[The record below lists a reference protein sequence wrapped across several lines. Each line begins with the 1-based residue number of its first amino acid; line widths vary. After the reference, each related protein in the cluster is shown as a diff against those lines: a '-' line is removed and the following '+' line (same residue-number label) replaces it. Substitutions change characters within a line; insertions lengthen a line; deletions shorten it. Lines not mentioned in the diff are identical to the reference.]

1 MIESLSGTLLSLD
14 LLAQVVALGKDVI
27 REVVDGVSRANT
39 INIDHTLSQ
48 NWNNLLHEE
57 LAHIKLFGVFE
68 LLHVRT
74 DRL

>member
-1 MIESLSGTLLSLD
+1 MSESLSGTLLSLD

-27 REVVDGVSRANT
+27 REVVDGVSGANT

-57 LAHIKLFGVFE
+57 LAHVKLLGVFE
-68 LLHVRT
+68 LFHVRT

>member
-1 MIESLSGTLLSLD
+1 MSESLSGTLLSLD
-14 LLAQVVALGKDVI
+14 LLAQVVALGEDVV
-27 REVVDGVSRANT
+27 RKVVDGVGRADA

>member
-1 MIESLSGTLLSLD
+1 MSESLSGTLLSLD

-57 LAHIKLFGVFE
+57 LAHVKLLGVFE

>member
-1 MIESLSGTLLSLD
+1 MNASLSGSLLSLD
-14 LLAQVVALGKDVI
+14 LLAKVVALGEDVI
-27 REVVDGVSRANT
+27 CEVVDRIGWANS
-39 INIDHTLSQ
+39 INIDHTLGQ

-68 LLHVRT
+68 LFHVRT